1 MKMTGLLLCFN
12 TVLLLNPQ
20 GLDSTPVGGWS
31 LTGKME
37 RFLGQLLWE
46 RSLSLRKEIGTA
58 AGAGP
63 MATATAVAAGA
74 GAAAGAES
82 AEGPRVPTVALELW
96 LSE

>member
-1 MKMTGLLLCFN
+1 
-12 TVLLLNPQ
+12 
-20 GLDSTPVGGWS
+20 
-31 LTGKME
+31 
-37 RFLGQLLWE
+37 
-46 RSLSLRKEIGTA
+46 
-58 AGAGP
+58 